1 MIRNQ
6 ALLEKLTEGNR
17 QFLGAAS
24 PIGNVS
30 PAVRLETA
38 ENGQKPYAI
47 VLACSD
53 SRVMPE
59 SIFSA
64 GLGEL
69 FVIRV
74 AGNVLDDHQLG
85 SIEYA
90 AGHLDCRMI
99 IVLGHTGCGAVHAAL
114 SGGGDGFIQYITD
127 EILLA
132 VGDEKDEERACCLNV
147 QHAVETIRREF
158 ASHPETPSAELEIVG
173 AVYDIATGAVR
184 WLED

>member
-6 ALLEKLTEGNR
+6 ALLSKLTEGNR
-17 QFLGAAS
+17 RFLGAIS
-24 PIGNVS
+24 PIGDVP
-30 PAVRLETA
+30 PAVRLYTA

-90 AGHLDCRMI
+90 AAHLDCRMI

-114 SGGGDGFIQYITD
+114 AGEVDGFTQYITD

-132 VGDEKDEERACCLNV
+132 VGDEKDEERACRLNV
-147 QHAVETIRREF
+147 QHAVETIKREF
-158 ASHPETPSAELEIVG
+158 AAHPEIPSSELDIVG